1 MGSVRTLHYR
11 EKEKKKED
19 TEKTAGEFTSGDNE
33 MLSLK
38 WSL

>member
-1 MGSVRTLHYR
+1 MIKDGKCQNTSLQRKR
-11 EKEKKKED
+11 KKKED

-38 WSL
+38 